1 MLNPHRI
8 ARLFL
13 ILILVLL
20 PAVIASAETPPGSRR
35 ETQQRRPTGL
45 MCELMSHPERTTI
58 FDPQPEFSWIVPLER
73 RGSKQ
78 TAYQIIVDC
87 YPGSSAEK
95 DEVVWD
101 SGKVESEQSVAVEY
115 KGKPLAS
122 QRSYQWKVRTWNENG
137 KPSVWSRSQRFC
149 TGTLRTGKDTG
160 SDFESRRTT
169 PWYPLVQTEVA
180 PVKVVKKGPG
190 HWFVDFGRAAYGTIK
205 LNSVISDNDGQIT
218 LHLGERPGPDNTVD
232 RDPGGTIRYRATTI
246 PLKKGTHDYRA
257 VIPKDKR
264 NTGGAAVKMPPEVGE
279 VLPFRYCEVVGYPGE
294 LTADAIRQVRVHYPF
309 DDGAATFE
317 SSSKVL
323 NDVWELC
330 KYSMMATSFCGV
342 YVDGDRERIPYE
354 ADAYINQLS
363 QYCADREF
371 TLARYSHEYL
381 ILHPTWP
388 TEWPLHSVLI
398 AWADYMHTG
407 DLESAEEFY
416 DDLKAKT
423 LIALAREDG
432 LISTRTGLVTPEV
445 LKSIHGKRLDDI
457 VDWPKGERDG
467 YDFRPI
473 NTVVNAMHYRTLVI
487 MSNLAAAL
495 GKDADAKM
503 FEARAEKV
511 TKAINDKLFNADT
524 GLYVDGE
531 GSTHSSLHANMFP
544 LAMGVV
550 PKERRAKVA
559 EFTAGKGMACSV
571 YAAQY
576 LLEALFDAGA
586 AETGLKR
593 MIDTTTDR
601 SWPHMIYDVGTT
613 ITLEAWDNKYKPNQD
628 WNHAWGAA
636 PGNIIPRKL
645 MGIEP
650 LEPGFKKVRI
660 CPKLGSLEE
669 ASMTLPTVRGP
680 IGVEYRKTDKG
691 GELAVSIPANMVA
704 EVHLPVGDANGFRE
718 GGRPAEE
725 SECVKFERVEDGRA
739 VFLIGSG
746 DYRFT
751 WGP

>member
-8 ARLFL
+8 ANLSFVFAVG
-13 ILILVLL
+13 ILI
-20 PAVIASAETPPGSRR
+20 PAIASAEPA
-35 ETQQRRPTGL
+35 RPTGL

-58 FDPQPEFSWIVPLER
+58 FDAQPEFSWIVPLER
-73 RGSKQ
+73 RGSRQ
-78 TAYQIIVDC
+78 TAYRIVVES
-87 YPGSSAEK
+87 GLKASAGK
-95 DEVVWD
+95 DDVLWD
-101 SGKVESEQSVAVEY
+101 SGKVESDRSVAVEY

-122 QRSYQWKVRTWNENG
+122 DASYSWKVRTWNENG
-137 KPSVWSRSQRFC
+137 KPSEWSEPQVFK
-149 TGTLRTGKDTG
+149 TGKLRTGKQTG
-160 SDFESRRTT
+160 SDFNSRRTT
-169 PWYPLVQTEVA
+169 PWYPLDQTEVA
-180 PVKVVKKGPG
+180 PVKIVKKGPG

-205 LNSVISDNDGQIT
+205 LSGVTSDGDGKIT
-218 LHLGERPGPDNTVD
+218 LHLGERPGPDNTVH
-232 RDPGGTIRYRATTI
+232 RKPGGTIRYRATTI
-246 PLKKGTHDYRA
+246 PLNSGTHDYRA

-279 VLPFRYCEVVGYPGE
+279 VMPFRYCEVVGYPGE
-294 LTADAIRQVRVHYPF
+294 LTADSIRQVRVHYPF
-309 DDGAATFE
+309 DEGAAEFS
-317 SSSKVL
+317 SSSKIL

-363 QYCADREF
+363 HYGADREF

-381 ILHPTWP
+381 ILNPTWP

-398 AWADYMHTG
+398 AWADYMQTG
-407 DLESAEEFY
+407 DLESAEAFY

-432 LISTRTGLVTPEV
+432 LISTRTGLLTPEV
-445 LKSIHGKRLDDI
+445 LKSIHEKRLDDI

-467 YDFRPI
+467 YDFKPI

-487 MSNLAAAL
+487 MGELAAAM
-495 GKDADAKM
+495 GKNADARM
-503 FEARAEKV
+503 FDARAEKV
-511 TKAINDKLFNADT
+511 AKAINEKLFNADT

-531 GSTHSSLHANMFP
+531 GSKHSSLHANMFP

-550 PKERRAKVA
+550 PKDRRAKVA
-559 EFTAGKGMACSV
+559 EFIAGKGMACSV

-586 AETGLKR
+586 SETGLKR
-593 MIDTTTDR
+593 MVDTTTDR
-601 SWPHMIYDVGTT
+601 AWPHMIYDVGTT

-650 LEPGFKKVRI
+650 LEPGFGKVRI
-660 CPKLGSLEE
+660 CPRPGGLEN
-669 ASMTLPTVRGP
+669 ASMTLPTIRGP
-680 IGVEYRKTDKG
+680 IGVAYRKTDNG
-691 GELAVSIPANMVA
+691 GTLKVSIPANMEA
-704 EVHLPVGDANGFRE
+704 EVCLPVEDPKRARE
-718 GGRPAEE
+718 SGRPAGE
-725 SECVKFERVEDGRA
+725 SECVKFVRVDDGRA
-739 VFLIGSG
+739 VFLVGSG
-746 DYRFT
+746 DYEFA
-751 WGP
+751 W